1 MSDTTRLKP
10 GDGPLWRKAVELI
23 IASEDRDHELISEA
37 EAERALQDDRCYML
51 ICQHNDQIQGLLSA
65 YRFPDLEAGGLLVY
79 LYDIEVAADQRRAG
93 IGGQLIRLLLQ
104 LCDGDDVDLIWAGT
118 EHSNTPAR
126 GLFDKTGA
134 VHAGDSYCEYE
145 WPLED

>member
-1 MSDTTRLKP
+1 MTNTTRLKP
-10 GDGPLWRKAVELI
+10 GDGTLWCKAVELI

-51 ICQHNDQIQGLLSA
+51 ICQHNGQIQGLLSA

-93 IGGQLIRLLLQ
+93 IGSQLIRLLRQ
-104 LCDGDDVDLIWAGT
+104 MCDRDDVDLIWAGT

-126 GLFDKTGA
+126 GLFGRTGA
-134 VHAGDSYCEYE
+134 ALAGDGYCEYE
-145 WPLED
+145 WLLED